1 MGADPL
7 IDHRIPGI
15 IRGDG
20 RQHDPGFGLRGRRIA
35 VRFNLAI
42 APVIPVAIGFDAGCK
57 TIRPIRP
64 LDFQPYDVV
73 RSIPRNPPIAPADQ
87 SVDSRVIGVIGGV
100 QQQ

>member
-7 IDHRIPGI
+7 IDHRIPGG
-15 IRGDG
+15 IRCDG
-20 RQHDPGFGLRGRRIA
+20 CQHDPGFGLRGRRIA

-73 RSIPRNPPIAPADQ
+73 RSIPRHPSIASADQ
-87 SVDSRVIGVIGGV
+87 SINGRGIGIIG
-100 QQQ
+100 